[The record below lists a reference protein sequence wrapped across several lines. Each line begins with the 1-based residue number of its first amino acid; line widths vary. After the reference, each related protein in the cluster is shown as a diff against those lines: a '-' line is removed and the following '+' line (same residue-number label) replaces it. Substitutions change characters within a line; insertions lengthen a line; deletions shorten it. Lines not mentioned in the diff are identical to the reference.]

1 MEEIFN
7 IIIQDKKFLENVKS
21 SVNNIMLDG
30 KVDISDVP
38 EIILLITT
46 TINTFNNLN
55 INESMLPELIK
66 KIFDFIVPN
75 KNPEF
80 DKIINSAI
88 KLVMFQPIIQKEVK
102 KCCNFFSCFRK
113 KEISNESK
121 PLIEELNSMSS
132 ISENKVEVSENKIEV
147 SENKIEVIENKV
159 DENKVIE
166 NKVDENKVDENKV
179 DENKVDENKVNENK
193 VNENKVV
200 ENKNKVVEN
209 KKNKLKLHNIEITSD
224 DELVNINVIN
234 EVNENINE

>member
-1 MEEIFN
+1 MEDIFN
-7 IIIQDKKFLENVKS
+7 VIIQDKKFLENVKS

-75 KNPEF
+75 KNPDF
-80 DKIINSAI
+80 DKIVNSAI

-113 KEISNESK
+113 KETSIESK
-121 PLIEELNSMSS
+121 PLMEELNSISS
-132 ISENKVEVSENKIEV
+132 VNQNKVEVTENKVEVT
-147 SENKIEVIENKV
+147 ENKV
-159 DENKVIE
+159 EVTENKVEVTE
-166 NKVDENKVDENKV
+166 NKVEVTENKVEV
-179 DENKVDENKVNENK
+179 TE
-193 VNENKVV
+193 
-200 ENKNKVVEN
+200 NKVVEN

-234 EVNENINE
+234 EV

>member
-21 SVNNIMLDG
+21 SVNNIMIDG
-30 KVDISDVP
+30 KVDMSDIP

-55 INESMLPELIK
+55 INENILPELIK

-102 KCCNFFSCFRK
+102 KCCNFFSCFKK
-113 KEISNESK
+113 KENNKEVYV
-121 PLIEELNSMSS
+121 EL
-132 ISENKVEVSENKIEV
+132 KVEEP
-147 SENKIEVIENKV
+147 KV
-159 DENKVIE
+159 DE
-166 NKVDENKVDENKV
+166 KVDEVKVDEKVEEVKEVKVKEVKV
-179 DENKVDENKVNENK
+179 DESVK
-193 VNENKVV
+193 
-200 ENKNKVVEN
+200 KNKV
-209 KKNKLKLHNIEITSD
+209 KLDNLEITSD
-224 DELVNINVIN
+224 DELVNIDVLNDEDN
-234 EVNENINE
+234 K

>member
-1 MEEIFN
+1 MEDIFN
-7 IIIQDKKFLENVKS
+7 VIIQDKKFLENVKS
-21 SVNNIMLDG
+21 SVNNIMMDG
-30 KVDISDVP
+30 KVDISDIP

-55 INESMLPELIK
+55 INENILPELIK

-75 KNPEF
+75 KNPDF
-80 DKIINSAI
+80 DKIVNSAI

-113 KEISNESK
+113 KETSNESK

-132 ISENKVEVSENKIEV
+132 LNENKVEVTER
-147 SENKIEVIENKV
+147 
-159 DENKVIE
+159 
-166 NKVDENKVDENKV
+166 
-179 DENKVDENKVNENK
+179 
-193 VNENKVV
+193 
-200 ENKNKVVEN
+200 

-234 EVNENINE
+234 EVNEIDNTNVL

>member
-7 IIIQDKKFLENVKS
+7 IIIQDKKFVENVKS
-21 SVNNIMLDG
+21 SVNNIMIDG
-30 KVDISDVP
+30 KIDMSDIP

-66 KIFDFIVPN
+66 KIFDFIIPN

-88 KLVMFQPIIQKEVK
+88 KLVMFQPIVQKEVK
-102 KCCNFFSCFRK
+102 KCCNFFSCFRR

-132 ISENKVEVSENKIEV
+132 INENKVEIT
-147 SENKIEVIENKV
+147 
-159 DENKVIE
+159 
-166 NKVDENKVDENKV
+166 
-179 DENKVDENKVNENK
+179 
-193 VNENKVV
+193 ENKVV
-200 ENKNKVVEN
+200 ENKVEVVENKVEVVENKVEVIENKVEVIENKVEVVENKVEVVENKVVEN

-234 EVNENINE
+234 EIDNTNVL

>member
-7 IIIQDKKFLENVKS
+7 IIIQDKKFVENVKS
-21 SVNNIMLDG
+21 SVNNIMIDG
-30 KVDISDVP
+30 KIDMSDIP

-66 KIFDFIVPN
+66 KIFDFIIPN

-88 KLVMFQPIIQKEVK
+88 KLVMFQPIVQKEVK
-102 KCCNFFSCFRK
+102 KCCNFFSCFRR

-132 ISENKVEVSENKIEV
+132 INENKVEIT
-147 SENKIEVIENKV
+147 
-159 DENKVIE
+159 
-166 NKVDENKVDENKV
+166 
-179 DENKVDENKVNENK
+179 
-193 VNENKVV
+193 ENKVV
-200 ENKNKVVEN
+200 ENKVEVVENKVEVVENKVVEN

-234 EVNENINE
+234 EIDNTNVL

>member
-21 SVNNIMLDG
+21 SVNNIMIDG
-30 KVDISDVP
+30 KVDMSDIP

-55 INESMLPELIK
+55 INENILPELIK

-102 KCCNFFSCFRK
+102 KCCNFFSCFKK
-113 KEISNESK
+113 KENNKEVYV
-121 PLIEELNSMSS
+121 EL
-132 ISENKVEVSENKIEV
+132 KVEEP
-147 SENKIEVIENKV
+147 KV
-159 DENKVIE
+159 DE
-166 NKVDENKVDENKV
+166 KVDEVKVDEVKV
-179 DENKVDENKVNENK
+179 DEKVDEVKVDEK
-193 VNENKVV
+193 VEEVKEVKVKEV
-200 ENKNKVVEN
+200 KVDESVKKNKV
-209 KKNKLKLHNIEITSD
+209 KLDNLEITSD
-224 DELVNINVIN
+224 DELVNIDVLNDEDN
-234 EVNENINE
+234 K